1 MDDLNDM
8 RLFAAVVEHGGFAA
22 AARSLGLPKSTLSR
36 RVAALETALG
46 VRLLQRSTRA
56 LAVTDIG
63 RRVLSHCE
71 AIAQEARAAREVV
84 ESARSTPS
92 GLLRVS
98 CPPPVIQSH
107 VGEVVARF
115 LIDHPAVRLRL
126 EAVTRRVDVIDE
138 GFDLAIRVRTP
149 PLEDSDLT
157 VRVLESHGSAVA
169 ASPEYLDRAGRPARP
184 EDLARLDTLDMT
196 RIGERHVWTLT
207 DADGRA
213 VAVELVPRLVSHD
226 MGALRQAA
234 LAGVG
239 VVMLP
244 RYMLREEM
252 TRGRLEEVLPDWSPP
267 CGVVHAVFPTRRGLV
282 PAVRAF
288 LDALTA
294 AFADSA
300 YE

>member
-36 RVAALETALG
+36 RIAALETSLG

-71 AIAQEARAAREVV
+71 AIASEARAAREVV

-92 GLLRVS
+92 GHLRVS

-107 VGEVVARF
+107 VGEVAARF
-115 LIDHPAVRLRL
+115 LVEHPAVRLRL
-126 EAVTRRVDVIDE
+126 EAVTRRVDVIEE

-169 ASPEYLDRAGRPARP
+169 AAPAYLDRVGRPVRP

-196 RIGERHVWTLT
+196 RMGERHVWTLT

-252 TRGRLEEVLPDWSPP
+252 IRGRLEEVLPGWSPP
-267 CGVVHAVFPTRRGLV
+267 CGVVHAVFPSRRGLV
-282 PAVRAF
+282 PVVRAF
-288 LDALTA
+288 LDALTE

-300 YE
+300 CE